1 MPYNH
6 RRSRYS
12 KRPKATAA
20 KRVASAAKRRTGA
33 KAQGRQITSLAR
45 SLAHVQHT
53 LKADQTTKIN
63 WQFSIQNQQLYNANI
78 ANYEPVVIPLS
89 SGPCGR
95 TINGAASSL
104 QGPTIP
110 PAGPDCAW
118 LPQQPYGTDP
128 GVETLD
134 TSQDNGVGVP
144 WCRLYKQHVRV
155 CFNQSNMNRVCRFK
169 MFVVRLAR
177 PEDGSTLDSSKL
189 QVLEDIDGSDALGRP
204 NQSLAFT
211 SGESFYSCPG
221 WIGPNAAGPTAGQ
234 TDSLGY
240 QLVRMNSNRFKVV
253 HQREFV
259 LGRVVNPT
267 GVANAVSLSETQ
279 GAAATPEA
287 RDYYETSFT
296 VDYGGRKVAP
306 SDQDTVASK
315 QQPMTME
322 DLSYRYLAPEM
333 KHWIVIFPSRQLSPA
348 ANNEGMGAPAVS
360 LISNV
365 STRVP
370 I

>member
-12 KRPKATAA
+12 KRPKTAA

-53 LKADQTTKIN
+53 LKADQTTKVN
-63 WQFSIQNQQLYNANI
+63 WQFRFINRPLYNANI
-78 ANYEPVVIPLS
+78 ANNELIVIPLS

-95 TINGAASSL
+95 SVSGAASSL
-104 QGPTIP
+104 EGVT
-110 PAGPDCAW
+110 PAKQDCAW
-118 LPQQPYGTDP
+118 LPQQPFGTDV

-134 TSQDNGVGVP
+134 TGQDNGVGVP
-144 WCRLYKQHVRV
+144 WCRLYKQHVRI
-155 CFNQSNMNRVCRFK
+155 CFNQDTMNRTCRFK

-177 PEDGSTLDSSKL
+177 PEDGSTLDGTQL
-189 QVLEDIDGSDALGRP
+189 QRIQDIDGQDGVGRP
-204 NQSLAFT
+204 GPNALNFT
-211 SGESFYSCPG
+211 DGESFYSCPG
-221 WIGPNAAGPTAGQ
+221 WIGPNPASGQAGQ
-234 TDSLGY
+234 TDNFGY
-240 QLVRMNSNRFKVV
+240 QLVRMNSNRYKVV
-253 HQREFV
+253 HQREFT

-267 GVANAVSLSETQ
+267 GASSISQLAGVQAANA
-279 GAAATPEA
+279 TPQA

-322 DLSYRYLAPEM
+322 DLQYKYLDPEM
-333 KHWIVIFPSRQLSPA
+333 KHWVIIFPSRQLSPDSTGV
-348 ANNEGMGAPAVS
+348 GMGAPTVS
-360 LISNV
+360 LISNC

-370 I
+370 C